1 MRDDA
6 SQTNELGRVRKLSWG
21 FKTLGGEMRGLFD
34 ILGHMGRRTLQNSAA
49 VGHTCPMAA
58 CEDTGPARTRTTRS
72 PPGVGIPPRAQA
84 C

>member
-6 SQTNELGRVRKLSWG
+6 SRTNDLGRVRQPSWG
-21 FKTLGGEMRGLFD
+21 FKSPGGEMRGLFD

-49 VGHTCPMAA
+49 MGHICPMAA
-58 CEDTGPARTRTTRS
+58 YKDTGPARTRTTRS
-72 PPGVGIPPRAQA
+72 PGVVIPPSQA